1 MVLPA
6 SISKMFADM
15 VSDYSQTC
23 SKLEQLTLAMFME
36 QGQYQTHIKKL
47 RKLYSQKLNLIIDAF
62 EPYSDFLTVK
72 NTASGINLMLEI
84 NTDKPALQL
93 KKDAESLG
101 IPSIVISDD
110 GVLGLY
116 YNQIP
121 LKDISVVANKLIA
134 AWKS

>member
-1 MVLPA
+1 
-6 SISKMFADM
+6 
-15 VSDYSQTC
+15 
-23 SKLEQLTLAMFME
+23 ME

-121 LKDISVVANKLIA
+121 LKDISVVARKLIA
-134 AWKS
+134 VWKS